1 MKTQHGIRLAL
12 GAAMVAASGLFG
24 QAWAVDEL
32 EDNYPMDTAQELLFD
47 GTGTVTVNAFMGSG
61 DADVFSFWAK
71 AGDVITVDIDGG
83 VKSGAG
89 SIDTIMAVHYP
100 SDPGNGIM
108 PYARLRWI
116 DDATAP
122 DDGSLGAG
130 DSYIGNLPIP
140 ADGVYY
146 VSVTGYPNQVLD
158 GGSFSGGPG
167 NLTGSYTLIVSG
179 VSARP
184 APTPDP
190 VPDPAPTDPTP
201 DPAPTDPIPTP
212 TPGAKTIGIDIKPWV
227 KVLARVNP
235 KAKGDIPIALL
246 GSADFNVETV
256 DVDSLTFGH
265 TGDEQSLRKCHR
277 HLVDVNRDGR
287 RDLICH
293 FRSERT
299 ELELSDEEG
308 TLKGMTTDLT
318 PFEGTG
324 NLKVVAHKR
333 HGHRWHHH
341 HHHGYG
347 KDRHDD
353 KKQKSRWHWSR
364 R

>member
-1 MKTQHGIRLAL
+1 MKTQHGIRLVFAVAL
-12 GAAMVAASGLFG
+12 AASALFG
-24 QAWAVDEL
+24 RAWAVDEA
-32 EDNYPMDTAQELLFD
+32 EDNYPMASAQELVFD
-47 GTGTVTVNAFMGSG
+47 GTGPVTVNAFMDSG

-83 VKSGAG
+83 VKSGTG

-108 PYARLRWI
+108 PYGRLRWN
-116 DDATAP
+116 DDASAP

-130 DSYIGNLPIP
+130 DSYIGNLVIP

-179 VSARP
+179 VSAQP
-184 APTPDP
+184 APPPPAPDP
-190 VPDPAPTDPTP
+190 VPDPTP
-201 DPAPTDPIPTP
+201 DPAPEPTP
-212 TPGAKTIGIDIKPWV
+212 DPVPLPTPDAKKIGIDIKPWV

-235 KAKGDIPIALL
+235 KAKGDVPVALL
-246 GSADFNVETV
+246 GSADFDVTTV
-256 DVDSLTFGH
+256 NVDSLTFGH
-265 TGDEQSLRKCHR
+265 SGDERSLRKCHR
-277 HLVDVNRDGR
+277 HLVDVNRDGH

-299 ELELSDEEG
+299 AFELSDEEG
-308 TLKGMTTDLT
+308 TLKGATEDGTS
-318 PFEGTG
+318 FEGTG

-341 HHHGYG
+341 RSHGKG
-347 KDRHDD
+347 HDGDRDWH
-353 KKQKSRWHWSR
+353 SRWSR